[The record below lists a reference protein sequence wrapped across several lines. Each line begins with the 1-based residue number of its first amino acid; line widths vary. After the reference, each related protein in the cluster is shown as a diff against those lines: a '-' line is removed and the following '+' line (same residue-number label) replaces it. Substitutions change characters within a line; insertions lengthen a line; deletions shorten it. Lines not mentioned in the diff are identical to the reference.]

1 MEFVQVDGWRPL
13 SRLWSA
19 GSSVRSAESA
29 PVRSRSLNALNTS
42 TNRRDSSAACARR
55 YRLAS
60 SATDRG
66 AHRCRT
72 QPDITLEGA
81 TRRGRIGVVA
91 ESRKVITA
99 AEMDKMTPQQRAD
112 AVDAGIV
119 RDWSQVEP
127 DLRKRIEDRARQL
140 AQQLSADA

>member
-1 MEFVQVDGWRPL
+1 
-13 SRLWSA
+13 
-19 GSSVRSAESA
+19 
-29 PVRSRSLNALNTS
+29 
-42 TNRRDSSAACARR
+42 
-55 YRLAS
+55 
-60 SATDRG
+60 
-66 AHRCRT
+66 
-72 QPDITLEGA
+72 
-81 TRRGRIGVVA
+81 VA

-127 DLRKRIEDRARQL
+127 DFRTRIEDRARQL

>member
-1 MEFVQVDGWRPL
+1 M
-13 SRLWSA
+13 
-19 GSSVRSAESA
+19 
-29 PVRSRSLNALNTS
+29 
-42 TNRRDSSAACARR
+42 
-55 YRLAS
+55 
-60 SATDRG
+60 
-66 AHRCRT
+66 
-72 QPDITLEGA
+72 
-81 TRRGRIGVVA
+81 A

>member
-1 MEFVQVDGWRPL
+1 MTP
-13 SRLWSA
+13 
-19 GSSVRSAESA
+19 
-29 PVRSRSLNALNTS
+29 PPP
-42 TNRRDSSAACARR
+42 CARR

-60 SATDRG
+60 SAADRG
-66 AHRCRT
+66 AHGCRT
-72 QPDITLEGA
+72 QPDITLEAA

-127 DLRKRIEDRARQL
+127 DFRKRIEDRARQL

>member
-1 MEFVQVDGWRPL
+1 M
-13 SRLWSA
+13 
-19 GSSVRSAESA
+19 
-29 PVRSRSLNALNTS
+29 
-42 TNRRDSSAACARR
+42 
-55 YRLAS
+55 
-60 SATDRG
+60 
-66 AHRCRT
+66 
-72 QPDITLEGA
+72 
-81 TRRGRIGVVA
+81 A

-127 DLRKRIEDRARQL
+127 DFRNRIEDRARQL